1 MQEVNAKQLKD
12 MIKFVAFEM
21 NEPLMVWGQPGIGK
35 SEISAQVAD
44 DMNAHFV
51 DVRLSMYEA
60 VDLRGIPDPDADDKT
75 TVWYAPA
82 TLPFK
87 GNPAFEGHERIYL
100 FLDEINSAAPSVSAV
115 AYQLIN
121 DRRVGEHELRD
132 NVVVVAAGNREG
144 DKGVVNRM
152 PTPLANRFIHVELGV
167 SVEAWAED
175 YAVPAGL
182 PPEGIAFM
190 HFRPNLLSTFDPS
203 KPDKAFATPRS
214 WTKAFKAYRA
224 ANVNED
230 VRYAT
235 MTGSVGDGPAT
246 EFWAFVEVWSKMIT
260 MDQILDDPK
269 GVEFPADDAA
279 MKFALATQVSGH
291 MDTENVKPCNIFLE
305 RLGAEFVVMAWQL
318 ATKRDEELFGTDSF
332 IDFSQKYKAVF
343 R

>member
-1 MQEVNAKQLKD
+1 MQTVNAKTLKRF
-12 MIKFVAFEM
+12 IEFVTYKC
-21 NEPLMVWGQPGIGK
+21 NEPLMIWGPPGVGK
-35 SEISAQVAD
+35 SEINAQVAREQD
-44 DMNAHFV
+44 AVLV

-60 VDLRGIPDPDADDKT
+60 VDLRGIPDPDRATST
-75 TVWYAPA
+75 TVWYAPS

-87 GNPAFEGHERIYL
+87 GNDAFPDDRPIHL

-121 DRRVGEHELRD
+121 DRCVGEHELKD
-132 NVVVVAAGNREG
+132 NVFVVAAGNREG
-144 DKGVVNRM
+144 DKGVTNRM
-152 PTPLANRFIHVELGV
+152 PTPLANRFTHVELDV

-214 WTKAFKAYRA
+214 WTKAFKYYSTEMP
-224 ANVNED
+224 ED
-230 VRYAT
+230 VRYAA
-235 MTGSVGDGPAT
+235 MTGAVGDGPAT

-260 MDQILDDPK
+260 MDEILADPK
-269 GVEFPADDAA
+269 GVKIPEDDAA

-291 MDTENVKPCNIFLE
+291 MDTENVVGCNTFLQ

-318 ATKRDEELFGTDSF
+318 ATKRDEELFGTDAF